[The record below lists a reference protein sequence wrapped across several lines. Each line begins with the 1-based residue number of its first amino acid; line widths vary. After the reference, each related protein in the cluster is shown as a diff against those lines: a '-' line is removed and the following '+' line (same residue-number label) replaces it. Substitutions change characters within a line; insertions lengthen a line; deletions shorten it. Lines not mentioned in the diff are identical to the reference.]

1 MGQAAETSTAEDQ
14 GVRHNQNNGCCWFCG
29 NSSQALSSLDGQS
42 LDGYIPVFEPEE
54 VSEGI

>member
-1 MGQAAETSTAEDQ
+1 MGQAVETSTAKDQ
-14 GVRHNQNNGCCWFCG
+14 GARDNQNNGCCWFCG
-29 NSSQALSSLDGQS
+29 NNSQALSSLDVQS